1 MCVSQSWKL
10 VGIVVVSH
18 IGRGRTP
25 IKTRRSS
32 RVGNG
37 KRVGCRGTR
46 EARYGRGGGF
56 HGDAAALGDSHQ
68 ACRGVDG
75 CAGGVC
81 CNLIGNS
88 SRVARC
94 RGGSLRISLC
104 RRIGNRRRGVCKS
117 CLRRRVCIC
126 YIIDPD
132 IINNTTSALNSRKC
146 N

>member
-1 MCVSQSWKL
+1 MGASNKYLETARIDAAVQGEYAL
-10 VGIVVVSH
+10 VA
-18 IGRGRTP
+18 
-25 IKTRRSS
+25 
-32 RVGNG
+32 VGHQG
-37 KRVGCRGTR
+37 QAQAQALA
-46 EARYGRGGGF
+46 EARIRLLGGDQD